1 MLLEALSILAA
12 DLLPSADEPL
22 DLGRRGNCQVAAW
35 MAIMHLRNVST
46 GLSHGLGHQLGAL
59 LGVPHGVTSCILLP
73 HAMDF
78 NRPVTAGRQ
87 ALLAPALG
95 VDVHGLDELGAAA
108 AVADCIRSLLAQMGV
123 PTRLSEIGVE
133 RSHFEAIVEEA
144 MNDMILAGNPRAVSI
159 VDALALLEAAY

>member
-1 MLLEALSILAA
+1 
-12 DLLPSADEPL
+12 
-22 DLGRRGNCQVAAW
+22 
-35 MAIMHLRNVST
+35 
-46 GLSHGLGHQLGAL
+46 
-59 LGVPHGVTSCILLP
+59 
-73 HAMDF
+73 MDF